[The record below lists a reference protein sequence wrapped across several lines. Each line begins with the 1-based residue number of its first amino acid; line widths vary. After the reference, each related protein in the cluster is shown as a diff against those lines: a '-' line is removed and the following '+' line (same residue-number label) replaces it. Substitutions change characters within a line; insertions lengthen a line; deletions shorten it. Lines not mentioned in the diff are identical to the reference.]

1 MNELEETNSIKTI
14 SYKSVNTPYNK
25 DCEKNWVFYG
35 DHNIIYQWY
44 PLITGKI
51 MDDKNNTN
59 NNDLYPPE
67 KLADDVT
74 IVKSFE

>member
-1 MNELEETNSIKTI
+1 MFKPIEVEFLYIYPSVDETMILDKLFAFIT
-14 SYKSVNTPYNK
+14 
-25 DCEKNWVFYG
+25 
-35 DHNIIYQWY
+35 
-44 PLITGKI
+44 LITGKI

>member
-1 MNELEETNSIKTI
+1 MFTPIEVEFLYIYPSVDETMILDKLFAFIT
-14 SYKSVNTPYNK
+14 
-25 DCEKNWVFYG
+25 
-35 DHNIIYQWY
+35 
-44 PLITGKI
+44 LITGKM
-51 MDDKNNTN
+51 MDDMNNTN

>member
-1 MNELEETNSIKTI
+1 MFKPIRVEFLYIYPSVDETMILDKLFAFIT
-14 SYKSVNTPYNK
+14 
-25 DCEKNWVFYG
+25 
-35 DHNIIYQWY
+35 
-44 PLITGKI
+44 LITGKM
-51 MDDKNNTN
+51 MDDMNNTN

>member
-1 MNELEETNSIKTI
+1 MFKPIRVEFLYVYPSVDETMILDKLFAFIT
-14 SYKSVNTPYNK
+14 
-25 DCEKNWVFYG
+25 
-35 DHNIIYQWY
+35 
-44 PLITGKI
+44 LITGKM
-51 MDDKNNTN
+51 MDDMNNTN

>member
-1 MNELEETNSIKTI
+1 MFKPIEVEFLYIYPSVDETMILDKLFAFIT
-14 SYKSVNTPYNK
+14 
-25 DCEKNWVFYG
+25 
-35 DHNIIYQWY
+35 
-44 PLITGKI
+44 LITGKM
-51 MDDKNNTN
+51 MDDMNNTN

>member
-1 MNELEETNSIKTI
+1 MFKPIEVEFLYVYPSVDETMIFDNLFAFIT
-14 SYKSVNTPYNK
+14 
-25 DCEKNWVFYG
+25 
-35 DHNIIYQWY
+35 
-44 PLITGKI
+44 LITGKI

>member
-1 MNELEETNSIKTI
+1 MFKPIEVEFLYIYPSVDETMILDKLFAFIT
-14 SYKSVNTPYNK
+14 
-25 DCEKNWVFYG
+25 
-35 DHNIIYQWY
+35 
-44 PLITGKI
+44 LITGKM
-51 MDDKNNTN
+51 MDDMNNTI